1 MPCAST
7 AYVLFIV
14 WHCSLPALIISYLGY
29 NINRCIFDCLHGIIT
44 IYYTQKNCKGGSYE
58 LFICRNCFVQYYR
71 NNRTHSC
78 HPVCGQVSA
87 QALSLNFVFVAV
99 TLSLGFLPLQIPF
112 QCSRPVP
119 LSKGLPR

>member
-44 IYYTQKNCKGGSYE
+44 IYYTQKIVREALMNF
-58 LFICRNCFVQYYR
+58 LFTGTV
-71 NNRTHSC
+71 
-78 HPVCGQVSA
+78 
-87 QALSLNFVFVAV
+87 LSNIIEITAHILVILCAV
-99 TLSLGFLPLQIPF
+99 KYL
-112 QCSRPVP
+112 R
-119 LSKGLPR
+119 KH